1 MATLTAAERAAV
13 RHPRYA
19 LQRYLSVCPREA
31 VFACRSTGY
40 YTHDSDTVAAV
51 ALEIGEV
58 LLGSYANVKAG
69 MTLDVGTAPFARDI
83 ASVRIRK
90 DASPTELYIAE
101 TGGSDLYGH
110 AWTVFYLTVR
120 DERHLWPRMPYM
132 AKTKSGEYFD
142 AFNFTI
148 DYDVA
153 YTNQTKYYPP
163 IVNITGKMAGF
174 KDADSVAF
182 WGENPL
188 AGTIAYM
195 DLNKGHA
202 YSEASYDGATI
213 TASSDQ
219 SGLYPADD
227 AFDDNPNTLWGSDTG
242 LPQWIKVQVPSAK
255 TIVAYSLHTPFLSSM
270 IPRAWVLEGSHN
282 DADWDTLDS
291 RSGVNLGGTQ
301 RVHDFEI
308 ATPGSYPYYRLTIT
322 ATDSG
327 GAALIELN
335 LHEQAP
341 ARTRLAS
348 YIGPTDALAVKYIDL
363 PLRRVGLPSGALSL
377 RIETEDGFKPSG
389 ALAAPYAISEPVAE
403 SALSTSVQMVRFTFT
418 IPVSLAPAAYYPV
431 LISSSEPDPDHYV
444 QWAAN
449 DNYASTFGT
458 AQFYL
463 GGYWGIDGALHPVC
477 AVYEGDTPDYRTVTL
492 SAAGSE
498 PVTKGASITS
508 YQWDVVDGTFVDG
521 TSAGDAT
528 VRVRFPA
535 SRVFRYVACTV
546 TDSSGASATRFYP
559 IFVHSEAHP
568 PLPAGTG
575 FTIERDETT
584 MVGREMDLTVY
595 GPVGAASEGVIPKGT
610 LAVYWE
616 EIAFD
621 GQAAPEAYRQQFMG
635 WVSRDATRLTLHRDQ
650 YFLTLSGP
658 GYWLQEMR
666 GFPLSF
672 LDRSAPSKWFHMA
685 DPTDDRA
692 AATIL
697 RYFTTFLD
705 VCGLHLSGYTV
716 EWHQPS
722 GSDFAAIQIEK
733 ASIWEQVTYLASEY
747 SGVAG
752 CDSNG
757 DLWLRRHPCM
767 LLVSDTPGRDDLD
780 VLIDLTPSDRLYD
793 TPLEIPSTVR
803 KPYGLVQVDGFFWD
817 GAQNHALRARA
828 PGRVPG
834 YGVQEDLK
842 AAQSITGST
851 PGTATIRLQ
860 YLVGHW
866 YAWLNGPVKDVPYP
880 LALNL
885 DVADP
890 ARMDWITV
898 TEHEN
903 LRGLVL
909 DQARFLVERVSVQH
923 GFAPGA
929 PPKRI
934 TWHLAQETVGR
945 SGFDVPI
952 PQSGVI
958 DDYWFDPS
966 DLVPGG
972 YELPPNTQGQ
982 WLVAF
987 KNQIAA
993 FNTDGYLYITG
1004 NFRDAVEPTYV
1015 RTNLGLDG
1023 TIQTFCVDAFSPGYL
1038 EGSGAINGWVVT
1050 TTRIYRITDI
1060 FGAASVISQKTFR
1073 TPSGSIAN
1081 HSIDGS
1087 FGAQGHVVVVSYYG
1101 EDGTWATY
1109 TTDGVNWSS
1118 EMQITAYYQPDT
1130 VTFPDIFPGVHV
1142 SSKTP
1147 GLVYTTT
1154 FSSNSNG
1161 AGYVS
1166 TDYGASWSACNG
1178 SNGPA
1183 TNTGDALAQDI
1194 QVPYAHNDELRAYH
1208 GVVSSGAV
1216 SGASWTGSVSQFPV
1230 AGDTD
1235 GIVSAGAGGG
1245 DTIVTTWSR
1254 PQELWVQTGV
1264 RLGITSSVPV
1274 KTVVIGMKRS
1284 DLCPTVVGVW
1294 GDCPGD
1300 ATSNLPSHILSATD
1314 GKSVGPGNPGYTD
1327 LGVSGGYRQE
1337 KYEFESP
1344 KTLGNLKT
1352 YGGGYRG
1359 APNTS
1364 GGNTAHDQEYKIIS
1378 TDGDTVQAGY
1388 GIALT
1393 DGVQATN
1400 ISPVDGS
1407 GNPYGLRGFGSRW
1420 RIQSC
1425 PIDETAM
1432 AAVLHRD
1439 SDTGARLFTSSD
1451 AGLTWTPRT
1460 PDNGD
1465 YRRCAIAGDN
1475 KHVIYVWGVN
1485 GGIWLSTDGGVT
1497 ITDKRGNIAGMSDPT
1512 PGEFVGI
1519 CGGVS

>member
-1 MATLTAAERAAV
+1 MATLTAAERAVV
-13 RHPRYA
+13 RNPRYA
-19 LQRYLSVCPREA
+19 LRRYLSVCPREA

-58 LLGSYANVKAG
+58 LLGSYVNVKAG

-110 AWTVFYLTVR
+110 AWTLFYLTVR

-195 DLNKGHA
+195 DLNKGHV

-227 AFDDNPNTLWGSDTG
+227 AFDDNPSTLWGSDTG
-242 LPQWIKVQVPSAK
+242 LPQWIKVQFPSAK

-301 RVHDFEI
+301 RVYDFEI
-308 ATPGSYPYYRLTIT
+308 ATPGSYPYYRLTVT

-327 GAALIELN
+327 AAALIELN

-377 RIETEDGFKPSG
+377 RIETEDGFHPSG
-389 ALAAPYAISEPVAE
+389 ALAAPYATSEPVAE
-403 SALSTSVQMVRFTFT
+403 SALSTAVQMVRFTFT

-431 LISSSEPDPDHYV
+431 LISSSDPDPDHYV

-463 GGYWGIDGALHPVC
+463 GGYWGTDGAQHPVC

-492 SAAGSE
+492 SAADSE
-498 PVTKGASITS
+498 PVTKGATITG
-508 YQWDVVDGTFVDG
+508 YLWDVVDGTLVDG
-521 TSAGDAT
+521 TSASDAV

-616 EIAFD
+616 EITFD

-733 ASIWEQVTYLASEY
+733 ASIWEQVAYLASEY

-817 GAQNHALRARA
+817 GAQNHALRVRA

-890 ARMDWITV
+890 ARVDWITV
-898 TEHEN
+898 TEQEN
-903 LRGLVL
+903 LRGLTL

-934 TWHLAQETVGR
+934 MWHLAQETVGR
-945 SGFDVPI
+945 SGFNVPI

-958 DDYWFDPS
+958 DDYWFNPD

-993 FNTDGYLYITG
+993 FNTDGYLYITN
-1004 NFRDAVEPTYV
+1004 NFRDAIEPAYT

-1060 FGAASVISQKTFR
+1060 FGAATTTSQKTFR

-1081 HSIDGS
+1081 HSIDAS

-1118 EMQITAYYQPDT
+1118 EAQITAYYQLDT
-1130 VTFPDIFPGVHV
+1130 TTYANIFPGVHV

-1147 GLVYTTT
+1147 GRVLTTA
-1154 FSSNSNG
+1154 FSSNDNG

-1166 TDYGASWSACNG
+1166 TNHGATWTICNG
-1178 SNGPA
+1178 TNGPDIDP
-1183 TNTGDALAQDI
+1183 GLALADDI
-1194 QVPYAHNDELRAYH
+1194 HVPYGHADEMRAYH
-1208 GVVSSGAV
+1208 GSVKVSGSFDPSGYAWSHYYDFAV
-1216 SGASWTGSVSQFPV
+1216 SGYGFGSDEPTAYWQSGVGLMGTANWWNGSRLSWHKGRTSGTNTTFKHVKVVVDTKGGIDPFGTGFKLGTYLALSQAIIW
-1230 AGDTD
+1230 AGD
-1235 GIVSAGAGGG
+1235 GIAE
-1245 DTIVTTWSR
+1245 WS
-1254 PQELWVQTGV
+1254 G
-1264 RLGITSSVPV
+1264 
-1274 KTVVIGMKRS
+1274 
-1284 DLCPTVVGVW
+1284 
-1294 GDCPGD
+1294 
-1300 ATSNLPSHILSATD
+1300 
-1314 GKSVGPGNPGYTD
+1314 
-1327 LGVSGGYRQE
+1327 
-1337 KYEFESP
+1337 
-1344 KTLGNLKT
+1344 TL
-1352 YGGGYRG
+1352 
-1359 APNTS
+1359 NTS
-1364 GGNTAHDQEYKIIS
+1364 ESFRLLSMSVDDKDTEPDGTRMVWKSLLIAGDGDDPFSSDPPGSASPDVYVEGYAIYSADGAQS
-1378 TDGDTVQAGY
+1378 TD
-1388 GIALT
+1388 
-1393 DGVQATN
+1393 
-1400 ISPVDGS
+1400 ISPQDGE
-1407 GNPYGLRGFGSRW
+1407 GKPYGPYGSSRW

-1425 PIDETAM
+1425 PIDASAM
-1432 AAVLHRD
+1432 AAVLRRIN
-1439 SDTGARLFTSSD
+1439 DTGARLFTSSD

-1475 KHVIYVWGVN
+1475 KHILYVWGVN
-1485 GGIWLSTDGGVT
+1485 GGIWLSTDGGA
-1497 ITDKRGNIAGMSDPT
+1497 IINDKRGNIAGMSDPT